1 MNGAIPIYAF
11 DIIDENNIINN
22 ELEREYRLASKN
34 KLLTCCGCGSPIMF
48 KFKNLDKMKPH
59 FSHYS
64 SSGNEG
70 CSYGKETEEHI
81 EGKKILLSHMRKL
94 YPNLFYEMR
103 YYIKS
108 INRYADLYF
117 KSDDKELIIEFQ
129 RTDLDVNTI
138 NEKFK
143 DYKSLDVSILWVFSE
158 EYDSLQKVL
167 REYNLSFTRRSVLNN
182 FNNRLTL
189 LNVANKEITILSK
202 MLYKDK
208 ETQRIVLDKIFH
220 ETYLLDDIRINLDGS
235 IQSSFDENLKL
246 AKNKFITDHEDRL
259 RKEKED
265 QEARE
270 KLRIKRHS
278 EKNLILNNR
287 LKEKSKKYD
296 ERIKK
301 FDVREYIK
309 NCEKIP
315 QNNIKNLNSN
325 KKSSMYLLH
334 KKNIEGI
341 LQGEKTDLVN
351 IICEGFKTN
360 EDYVDD
366 IIDILNIEIKNGNKK
381 ARNLLK
387 KFESHR

>member
-11 DIIDENNIINN
+11 NIIDENNIINN
-22 ELEREYRLASKN
+22 ELEREYRFASKN

-48 KFKNLDKMKPH
+48 KFKNLDKRKPH

-81 EGKKILLSHMRKL
+81 EGKKLLLDHMRKF

-103 YYIKS
+103 YYIKF

-117 KSDDKELIIEFQ
+117 KYDDKELIIEFQ
-129 RTDLDVNTI
+129 RTDLDINTI

-143 DYKSLDVSILWVFSE
+143 DYKSLDVNILWVFSE

-189 LNVANKEITILSK
+189 LNVANKEITILAK

-208 ETQRIVLDKIFH
+208 ETQRIVLDEIFH
-220 ETYLLDDIRINLDGS
+220 ETYLLNDIKINLDGS

-246 AKNKFITDHEDRL
+246 AKNKFITDHKDRL

-270 KLRIKRHS
+270 KLRIKKQS
-278 EKNLILNNR
+278 EKNLIIKNR
-287 LKEKSKKYD
+287 LKEKINADHYVEKGAELSENKLQDKSFKKRSGQY
-296 ERIKK
+296 RA
-301 FDVREYIK
+301 
-309 NCEKIP
+309 
-315 QNNIKNLNSN
+315 
-325 KKSSMYLLH
+325 H
-334 KKNIEGI
+334 KKVINDI
-341 LQGEKTDLVN
+341 LKGDNLELIDD
-351 IICEGFKTN
+351 ICEGFRMN
-360 EDYVDD
+360 LYYVDE
-366 IIDILNIEIKNGNKK
+366 IIDILSIEIKNGNKK

-387 KFESHR
+387 KFESYRK